1 MFKPPSDLADYY
13 AVVAPST
20 IDSEFMIRP
29 SKADGVY
36 LWEGNKK
43 YIDFDASVAT
53 VPLGHKH
60 PLVNEAIF
68 RQLDTVDSVECSARP
83 PKFFITVANRE
94 YEISP
99 EALGRKLL
107 DSIFPNEN
115 ARVIYGVTGAEG
127 VNIAVKFLLY
137 QRPRRRRFI
146 AFEGAFHGRKGYA
159 LDLTLSK
166 AEQKRYYPTSGIT
179 VLHLPLPKKLEDV
192 ERIKNMLARYPL
204 DEVNAIFVEAI
215 QGEGGIEVFDTK
227 LWHMLA
233 PILEK
238 NKIAIV
244 ADEIQCGIGR
254 TGSMW
259 GFQLIDIHPDIVV
272 AGKGLANGT
281 PISVV
286 AYKRKLE
293 KKLLTNGWDAG
304 TFPGHPTALAAGTI
318 TFSIIQE
325 EKTHEHILEMSKYL
339 SHKLEFAIPK
349 KYDGEN
355 HYCVLKGAGL
365 MQGIEFRNFDDTPD
379 PKTREIVLR
388 AMKNWGIL
396 TIPCGHSS
404 INPTIRLLPPYLI
417 QKEHIDKLINCL
429 CEIFSSLEK

>member
-1 MFKPPSDLADYY
+1 MLKSKNSLLDYY

-20 IDSEFMIRP
+20 IDSELMIRP
-29 SKADGVY
+29 SKADGMY
-36 LWEGNKK
+36 LWEGDKK

-68 RQLDTVDSVECSARP
+68 KQLDTVDSVECSARP
-83 PKFFITVANRE
+83 PKFSITVSNHE

-99 EALGRKLL
+99 EALGRRLL
-107 DSIFPNEN
+107 NSIFPNED
-115 ARVIYGVTGAEG
+115 ARIIYGVTGAEA
-127 VNIAVKFLLY
+127 VNIASKFLLY

-179 VLHLPLPKKLEDV
+179 VLHLPFPKKLEDI
-192 ERIKNMLARYPL
+192 ERIKNTLARYPL

-215 QGEGGIEVFDTK
+215 QGEGGIECFDKK
-227 LWHMLA
+227 LWRTLV
-233 PILEK
+233 PVLTE

-244 ADEIQCGIGR
+244 ADEIQCGVGR

-259 GFQLIDIHPDIVV
+259 GFQSVGIQPDIVI

-286 AYKRKLE
+286 AYKRELG

-318 TFSIIQE
+318 AFSLIE
-325 EKTHEHILEMSKYL
+325 LEKTREYIREMGEYL
-339 SHKLEFAIPK
+339 SRKLELAILK
-349 KYDGEN
+349 KHKEDN
-355 HYCVLKGAGL
+355 YCVVKGVGL
-365 MQGIEFRNFDDTPD
+365 MQGIEFRHFDDTPD
-379 PKTREIVLR
+379 PKTRDITLR
-388 AMKNWGIL
+388 VMKKRGML

-404 INPTIRLLPPYLI
+404 INPTIRLLPPYII
-417 QKEHIDKLINCL
+417 QKEHIDQLTSCL
-429 CEIFSSLEK
+429 HETFASLKK